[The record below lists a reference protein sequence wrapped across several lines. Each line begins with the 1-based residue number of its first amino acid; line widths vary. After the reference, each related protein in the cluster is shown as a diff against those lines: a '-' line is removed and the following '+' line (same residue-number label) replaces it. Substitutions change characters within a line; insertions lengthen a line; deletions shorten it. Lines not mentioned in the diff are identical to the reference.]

1 MGDFMPEYNPPASG
15 GGGVSDIV
23 DDDSPQLGGNL
34 DVNTKN
40 ITFGDSGGA
49 SDDRLTFGAG
59 TDLSIYHDGTD
70 SKIDGTLRMTGEVRS
85 ERAKVVTLSAGGGN
99 TLTADTHSGT
109 YCYVTA
115 GNVTLFAISAVGQQ
129 VLIMND
135 SGGSITLSKTGS
147 DTIVGATTILDEA
160 TATCVAVTS
169 SQWFVIG

>member
-1 MGDFMPEYNPPASG
+1 MGFMSGASSG

-23 DDDSPQLGGNL
+23 EDTSPQLGGNL

-40 ITFGDSGGA
+40 IAFGDSGGA

-70 SKIDGTLRMTGEVRS
+70 SKIDGALRMTGEVRS
-85 ERAKVVTLSAGGGN
+85 ERAKVITLSTGGGN
-99 TLTADTHSGT
+99 TLTQATHGGA

-115 GNVTLFAISAVGQQ
+115 GNVTLFNIANVGDQ

-135 SGGSITLSKTGS
+135 SGGSITLGKDGS
-147 DTIVGATTILDEA
+147 HTIVGATTILDEA
-160 TATCVAVTS
+160 TVTCVAVTS
-169 SQWFVIG
+169 SKWFVIG